1 MTVGKLCQR
10 GSTYVDE
17 TKELSFQKI
26 RASEE
31 DDEYVAV
38 ASKRFQ
44 ETGTIR
50 VKLEVL

>member
-17 TKELSFQKI
+17 TKELPFQKI

-44 ETGTIR
+44 GKVPMTVMNIF
-50 VKLEVL
+50 